1 MYTIK
6 KIIYLYKLTA
16 NFITSYKKRFVF
28 IVLLGFINGIAGSI
42 GIGIIIP
49 LFSLF
54 SNSSV
59 AGTDFITKS
68 TEKFFSILHIPL
80 TPPDL
85 IIFMVFL
92 FALKALAQFIAKY
105 NTEKLAARFE
115 ENLRA
120 DLLQKTLRADW
131 PYLSNQKIGY
141 LERTL
146 FFDVNQSATILL
158 QIGTGI
164 LILSSLIT
172 YSIVAFKISAPIT
185 LATLLFG
192 ALLLP
197 VLKPLFYKIRKLSE
211 QTSLLYKQVANHIGE
226 NIIGVKIV
234 KTTGTERSVVKG
246 GNDYFK
252 KLRLARTKTG
262 MYSYA
267 IGSSIEPIGIVF
279 VGILFM
285 FTYHLPSFNIASFGV
300 VVYLIQKI
308 FSFIQSIQGQFQT
321 FISITPNMENIIS
334 YRSIAT
340 SNTEIDRGS
349 DVFIFN
355 ESLEFKN
362 ISFSHNKNTRVLD
375 NINLLVEKGRIVG
388 IIGPSGAGKTTIAD
402 MLLRLLVPNEGQIL
416 LDNKDFLKI
425 ALKDWRKNIGYV
437 PQDIFLINDTIENN
451 ILFYNQSISHETVVQ
466 AAKTANI
473 FNFIEELPDKFATIV
488 GERGVKLSG
497 GQKQRII
504 LARALAR
511 NPQILILDEATSAI
525 DNESEVLI
533 QEAIQNLKGQMT
545 VIVIAH
551 RINTIMRTDLVFI
564 LDRGKLVESGHPNN
578 LLKDENSY
586 LHRIYHL

>member
-105 NTEKLAARFE
+105 NTEKLASRFE

-131 PYLSNQKIGY
+131 PYLSNQKIFY

-211 QTSLLYKQVANHIGE
+211 QPA
-226 NIIGVKIV
+226 
-234 KTTGTERSVVKG
+234 
-246 GNDYFK
+246 YF
-252 KLRLARTKTG
+252 
-262 MYSYA
+262 
-267 IGSSIEPIGIVF
+267 I
-279 VGILFM
+279 
-285 FTYHLPSFNIASFGV
+285 
-300 VVYLIQKI
+300 
-308 FSFIQSIQGQFQT
+308 
-321 FISITPNMENIIS
+321 
-334 YRSIAT
+334 
-340 SNTEIDRGS
+340 
-349 DVFIFN
+349 
-355 ESLEFKN
+355 
-362 ISFSHNKNTRVLD
+362 NK
-375 NINLLVEKGRIVG
+375 
-388 IIGPSGAGKTTIAD
+388 
-402 MLLRLLVPNEGQIL
+402 
-416 LDNKDFLKI
+416 
-425 ALKDWRKNIGYV
+425 
-437 PQDIFLINDTIENN
+437 
-451 ILFYNQSISHETVVQ
+451 
-466 AAKTANI
+466 
-473 FNFIEELPDKFATIV
+473 
-488 GERGVKLSG
+488 
-497 GQKQRII
+497 
-504 LARALAR
+504 
-511 NPQILILDEATSAI
+511 
-525 DNESEVLI
+525 
-533 QEAIQNLKGQMT
+533 
-545 VIVIAH
+545 
-551 RINTIMRTDLVFI
+551 
-564 LDRGKLVESGHPNN
+564 
-578 LLKDENSY
+578 
-586 LHRIYHL
+586 